1 MKNKYKKPL
10 IVTVSLL
17 ILIALVSFLAVYL
30 VKFNEQSLFF
40 INEFGF
46 KNYSSINI
54 VNDKEY
60 KITSK
65 DEINFND
72 VDVKFYA
79 NANFKYEI
87 NGVPCD
93 FIDIY
98 DLESYEKGEGK
109 NINSAFEI
117 RRSNDSITFIKD
129 KTLTEI
135 IEFYKE
141 DCVFNSSFSLKV
153 DYYRCELSY
162 NDEVISFLFGEEISS
177 IDLENTEVIF

>member
-10 IVTVSLL
+10 IVTFSLL
-17 ILIALVSFLAVYL
+17 ILIALISFLAIYL

-40 INEFGF
+40 INGFGF

-54 VNDKEY
+54 VKDEEY

-87 NGVPCD
+87 NDVPCD
-93 FIDIY
+93 FMDIY
-98 DLESYEKGEGK
+98 DLESFEKGEGK

-117 RRSNDSITFIKD
+117 RRSDDSIIFIKN

-135 IEFYKE
+135 IEFYKD
-141 DCVFNSSFSLKV
+141 DCVFTSSFSLNV

-162 NDEVISFLFGEEISS
+162 NGELISFTFGEAISG
-177 IDLENTEVIF
+177 INLGNTEVIF